1 VTTPRGFAA
10 VGAGD
15 GPNQATVGLP
25 PHLAGWQ
32 LPPGWRW
39 GPEGVASESR
49 HSQEVIDALGRSLAL
64 VTAPNPDHAPWL
76 EVEARALAHRNHP
89 SVPTTYHYWSVQR
102 DTRRGPGYLRRWIE
116 GETLASRTSRS
127 GVSDVAYIVQV
138 LRAAGSVLAYLHD
151 GGAAHG
157 AVSPHTVWV
166 SPTGR
171 LWLLAWQWAVPRD
184 AVPGNL
190 SPDRRWMPVAPEW
203 VDRRWAPD
211 ARSDQW
217 QLAAVCFALLTGEL
231 PPPRDVP
238 PIQWVRPDCP
248 LAFSAVLDR
257 ALQPDPDARHRSVA
271 ALLRAL
277 DRVSGSR
284 ATLLEGENAGIA
296 PDAPEQRLRWA
307 LADDYEVLAPLGRGT
322 FGSVWRV
329 RDLALQRE
337 VALKMLHPA
346 VSQDADAV
354 GRFRRE
360 AQLAAQ
366 LAHPAIVPIYD
377 WDQRGEVSWYTM
389 ELAEGG
395 SVSQLVAR
403 SGPRLLEEIAPQVD
417 LVLDGLVAAHASG
430 IVHRDLKP
438 ENILID
444 RYRRWRISDFGI
456 AHMPGEDPG
465 GATGTPA
472 FAAPEQLLGEAQT
485 AAVDCF
491 ALAAIVA
498 FAMAGVPPFGEGD
511 PRSILARQLAGEL
524 DLSPFPA
531 PIAEWLARGLTAD
544 LGVRDADA
552 ATMKQGWRAAVAA
565 ADRTSRRASWWRRLM
580 FGPLVT
586 PPPAISPRLTPAR
599 GTPTR
604 GLPVTAPPQRELP
617 PPGGA
622 SGT

>member
-1 VTTPRGFAA
+1 VPNMMTPSSGVPAA
-10 VGAGD
+10 VL
-15 GPNQATVGLP
+15 GPNQLTTGVPA
-25 PHLAGWQ
+25 HLAGWQ

-39 GPEGVASESR
+39 GRGGVVSEHR
-49 HSQEVIDALGRSLAL
+49 HSQEVVDALGRSLAL
-64 VTAPNPDHAPWL
+64 VTAPNPDHAAWL
-76 EVEARALAHRNHP
+76 ETEARQLAHRNHP
-89 SVPTTYHYWSVQR
+89 SVPTTYHYWTVQR

-116 GETLASRTSRS
+116 GETLAARTSRL
-127 GVSDVAYIVQV
+127 GPADVAYVVQI

-151 GGAAHG
+151 AGATHG
-157 AVSPHTVWV
+157 AVSPHSVWV

-184 AVPGNL
+184 AVPGGL
-190 SPDRRWMPVAPEW
+190 IPDRRWLAPPPEW
-203 VDRRWAPD
+203 NGGRWSPD

-231 PPPRDVP
+231 PPARDIP
-238 PIQWVRPDCP
+238 PIRLVRPDCP
-248 LAFSAVLDR
+248 QALAAVLDR
-257 ALQPDPDARHRSVA
+257 ALQPTPEARHRSVA

-284 ATLLEGENAGIA
+284 ALLLEGEAGSVA
-296 PDAPEQRLRWA
+296 PDVPEQRLRWA

-337 VALKMLHPA
+337 VALKMLHA
-346 VSQDADAV
+346 SVSQDAVAV

-377 WDQRGEVSWYTM
+377 WDQRGDVSWYTM

-395 SVSQLVAR
+395 SISNLVDR
-403 SGPRLLEEIAPQVD
+403 GGPRPLLDVAPQVE
-417 LVLDGLVAAHASG
+417 LVLDGLVAAHAIG
-430 IVHRDLKP
+430 VVHRDLKP

-456 AHMPGEDPG
+456 AHMPGEDAG
-465 GATGTPA
+465 GTTGTPA
-472 FAAPEQLLGEAQT
+472 FAAPEQLLGEAQG

-498 FAMAGVPPFGEGD
+498 FVLAGRPPFGDGD
-511 PRSILARQLAGEL
+511 ARTILAQQLAGVL
-524 DLSPFPA
+524 DLSAFDPE
-531 PIAEWLARGLTAD
+531 IAAWLTRGLAAD
-544 LGVRDADA
+544 PSARFADA
-552 ATMKQGWRAAVAA
+552 AAMKRAWRNAVEAAQGAGR
-565 ADRTSRRASWWRRLM
+565 SSWWRRLV
-580 FGPLVT
+580 FGGVDT
-586 PPPAISPRLTPAR
+586 N
-599 GTPTR
+599 
-604 GLPVTAPPQRELP
+604 V
-617 PPGGA
+617 PGRF
-622 SGT
+622 

>member
-1 VTTPRGFAA
+1 
-10 VGAGD
+10 
-15 GPNQATVGLP
+15 
-25 PHLAGWQ
+25 
-32 LPPGWRW
+32 
-39 GPEGVASESR
+39 
-49 HSQEVIDALGRSLAL
+49 
-64 VTAPNPDHAPWL
+64 
-76 EVEARALAHRNHP
+76 
-89 SVPTTYHYWSVQR
+89 
-102 DTRRGPGYLRRWIE
+102 
-116 GETLASRTSRS
+116 
-127 GVSDVAYIVQV
+127 
-138 LRAAGSVLAYLHD
+138 
-151 GGAAHG
+151 
-157 AVSPHTVWV
+157 
-166 SPTGR
+166 
-171 LWLLAWQWAVPRD
+171 
-184 AVPGNL
+184 
-190 SPDRRWMPVAPEW
+190 
-203 VDRRWAPD
+203 
-211 ARSDQW
+211 
-217 QLAAVCFALLTGEL
+217 
-231 PPPRDVP
+231 
-238 PIQWVRPDCP
+238 
-248 LAFSAVLDR
+248 
-257 ALQPDPDARHRSVA
+257 
-271 ALLRAL
+271 
-277 DRVSGSR
+277 
-284 ATLLEGENAGIA
+284 
-296 PDAPEQRLRWA
+296 
-307 LADDYEVLAPLGRGT
+307 
-322 FGSVWRV
+322 
-329 RDLALQRE
+329 
-337 VALKMLHPA
+337 
-346 VSQDADAV
+346 
-354 GRFRRE
+354 
-360 AQLAAQ
+360 
-366 LAHPAIVPIYD
+366 
-377 WDQRGEVSWYTM
+377 
-389 ELAEGG
+389 
-395 SVSQLVAR
+395 VSQLVAR

-524 DLSPFPA
+524 DLSLFPA